1 MILAFTVFEE
11 VHVRSCGCLRFINWR
26 VNDAVCEK
34 RLINDAGCFEAR
46 YIRGGLDNQSPRE
59 MPPRVISSLIAS
71 F

>member
-11 VHVRSCGCLRFINWR
+11 VHVKSCGCLRFINWR

-46 YIRGGLDNQSPRE
+46 YIRGGLDNQSP
-59 MPPRVISSLIAS
+59 
-71 F
+71 